1 MAAWKFRIAKIV
13 PISKTAAMKFSNDI
27 SSQTL
32 SPVELKL
39 DGRHH
44 SDTEIQN
51 C

>member
-1 MAAWKFRIAKIV
+1 MSIMVILKSSNN
-13 PISKTAAMKFSNDI
+13 ISL
-27 SSQTL
+27 QTL
-32 SPVELKL
+32 IPIELKL